1 MFWLIKLSNHHKN
14 PKMKALFL
22 NCTLKKSPET
32 SNTEAFIKNA
42 ETIFHD
48 LDVKTESIRV
58 ADFNVKFGNTSDEG
72 NGDEWPQILEKVKQC
87 DILIIA
93 TPVWRGDRS
102 SIAKLV
108 AERFDGIW
116 QETNEENGQYP
127 TFNKVAGV
135 MVDGNED
142 GAKKAISSIAFDL
155 SEHGFSLAVNP
166 FTYYVG
172 KAGPGPAYI
181 EAEGN
186 KHFFTN
192 RIMYLMVHNMVHLA
206 KILKENPYPANI
218 KKLKEK
224 AKKISNT
231 EE

>member
-1 MFWLIKLSNHHKN
+1 MSL
-14 PKMKALFL
+14 KALFL

-42 ETIFHD
+42 EKIFQD
-48 LDVKTESIRV
+48 LEVETESVRV
-58 ADFNVKFGNTSDEG
+58 VDHNVKFGNSSDEEE
-72 NGDEWPQILEKVKQC
+72 GDEWPKILEKIKAS

-93 TPVWRGDRS
+93 TPIWRGDRS
-102 SIAKLV
+102 AVAKL
-108 AERFDGIW
+108 AGERMDGIW
-116 QETNEENGQYP
+116 EEANEKDGQYP

-142 GAKKAISSIAFDL
+142 GAKKAISSICFDL
-155 SEHGFSLAVNP
+155 AEQGFTIPVNA
-166 FTYYVG
+166 FSYYVG
-172 KAGPGPAYI
+172 KAGPGLSYI
-181 EAEGN
+181 KAKGD

-192 RIMYLMVHNMVHLA
+192 RTLHYMVHNLTHLA
-206 KILKENPYPANI
+206 KVLKDNPYPTNM
-218 KKLKEK
+218 KELDEK

>member
-1 MFWLIKLSNHHKN
+1 MAL
-14 PKMKALFL
+14 KAIFL
-22 NCTLKKSPET
+22 NCTLKKSPEV

-42 ETIFHD
+42 EKIFHD
-48 LDVKTESIRV
+48 LDVETEVVRV
-58 ADFNVKFGNTSDEG
+58 VDYNINLGNTSREG
-72 NGDEWPQILEKVKQC
+72 EDDQWPQILEKVKQSH
-87 DILIIA
+87 IMIIA

-102 SIAKLV
+102 SVAKIV

-116 QETNEENGQYP
+116 NEADEENGQYP

-142 GAKKAISSIAFDL
+142 GAKKAISSICFDL
-155 SEHGFSLAVNP
+155 TEHGFTIPVNG

-181 EAEGN
+181 EAEGD

-192 RIMYLMVHNMVHLA
+192 KGMYLMVHNLVFLA
-206 KILKENPYPANI
+206 KLLKENPYSTNV
-218 KKLKEK
+218 KELT
-224 AKKISNT
+224 ARAEEISNKNNN
-231 EE
+231 